1 MQAVGLEI
9 VVTSE
14 ELRARKEQTFVKG
27 NLLGYP
33 KVDGFSWKFTYLQS
47 GTPSLIQF
55 IFTAC
60 LVL

>member
-27 NLLGYP
+27 NLLGHP
-33 KVDGFSWKFTYLQS
+33 KVNGFS
-47 GTPSLIQF
+47 
-55 IFTAC
+55 
-60 LVL
+60 